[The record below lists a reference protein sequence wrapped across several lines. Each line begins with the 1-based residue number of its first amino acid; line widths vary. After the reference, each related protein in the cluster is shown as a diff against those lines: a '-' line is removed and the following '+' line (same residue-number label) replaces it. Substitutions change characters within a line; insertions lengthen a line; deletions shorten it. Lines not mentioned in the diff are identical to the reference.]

1 MSTLVHQSMLWLVIS
16 SVLVIQVQA
25 KPKAQ
30 NISWNCYGAIKAG
43 AEGALLYLRGDG
55 ETGPGADTVAIRPRL
70 NQKEV
75 LMTLTAVSPPSPHVF
90 YPGTHLEANGI
101 SRIYKDPSGNRWKY
115 QYFSERVAFL
125 MIEGNG
131 SLNCAPI

>member
-1 MSTLVHQSMLWLVIS
+1 MRVLFNQSMLWLAV
-16 SVLVIQVQA
+16 SVALIGPVQSKPEA
-25 KPKAQ
+25 K

-43 AEGALLYLRGDG
+43 GKGALLYLRGDG
-55 ETGPGADTVAIRPRL
+55 ETGPGADNVSIRPRL

-75 LMTLTAVSPPSPHVF
+75 LMTLTAVSPPSPQVF
-90 YPGTHLEANGI
+90 FSGTHSEANGI
-101 SRIYKDPSGNRWKY
+101 SRLYKDPSGNRWKY
-115 QYFSERVAFL
+115 QYFSGRVAFL